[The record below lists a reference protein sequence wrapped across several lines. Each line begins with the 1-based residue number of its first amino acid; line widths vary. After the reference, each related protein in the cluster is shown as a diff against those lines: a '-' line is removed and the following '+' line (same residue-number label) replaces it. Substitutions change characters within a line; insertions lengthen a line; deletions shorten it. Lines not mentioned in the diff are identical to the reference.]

1 MGLSIK
7 HSKFVSFGKIPVINT
22 MVSIW
27 EKETFYAPQDVII
40 IGSGFVGLWSALFLK
55 KRNPLLKVS
64 ILDRGF
70 IPTGA
75 STRNAGFAC
84 FGSLSELVY
93 DAKTM
98 GTEKMLELVEMRFK
112 GLKRIQKYFDEDIID
127 FKLCG
132 GYELYDQNVPSAQL
146 QENIEYLNSLLKPI
160 VDSKKTY
167 RLVDDKIAS
176 FGFGNTKHMVKNN
189 LEGYL
194 HSGKLLKALLQT
206 VQALGVQ
213 VFTST
218 QVKSFKH
225 VGNKIEIQTT
235 HSNFYTSQLLFC
247 TNAFT
252 KELLPDIDIVPARGQ
267 VLLTSPIESLPWR
280 GTFHSD
286 EGFYYFRN
294 LGNRVLLGG
303 ARNKAF
309 EEERTTD
316 MNTSDF
322 VQQHLQNYLDEV
334 VLPQCKEQYTIEYRW
349 AGIMAMGSE
358 KMPIV
363 KQLQPDVYCA
373 VRMSGM
379 GVALAPVVGEQV
391 ARMMQG

>member
-1 MGLSIK
+1 MI
-7 HSKFVSFGKIPVINT
+7 
-22 MVSIW
+22 SIW

-55 KRNPLLKVS
+55 KRNPQLKVS
-64 ILDRGF
+64 ILERGI

-93 DAKTM
+93 DARTM
-98 GTEKMLELVEMRFK
+98 GTEKMLELVEMRFR
-112 GLKRIQKYFDEDIID
+112 GLKRIQKYFDEGVID
-127 FKLCG
+127 FNLCG
-132 GYELYDQNVPSAQL
+132 GYELYDQNIASEQL
-146 QENIEYLNSLLKPI
+146 QENIGYLNSLLKPI

-167 RLVDDKIAS
+167 RLVNEKIAA

-189 LEGYL
+189 LEGFL
-194 HSGKLLKALLQT
+194 HSGKLLQALLRT
-206 VQALGVQ
+206 VQAMGVQ
-213 VFTST
+213 VFTSIE
-218 QVKSFKH
+218 VKSFEH
-225 VGNKIEIQTT
+225 SNNKIEIKTSQQL
-235 HSNFYTSQLLFC
+235 SFSTSQLLLC

-267 VLLTSPIESLPWR
+267 VLLTSPIENLPWC

-286 EGFYYFRN
+286 EGYYYFRN

-309 EEERTTD
+309 DDERTTD

-322 VQQHLQNYLDEV
+322 IQQHLQDFLDKV
-334 VLPQCKEQYTIEYRW
+334 VLPQYKDQYTIEHRW
-349 AGIMAMGSE
+349 AGIMATGSE

-363 KQLQPDVYCA
+363 KQLQPDVFCA

-379 GVALAPVVGEQV
+379 GVALAPVVGDQV
-391 ARMMQG
+391 ARMMRG